1 MPNSKVRA
9 LAVANR
15 KSSSWNNRVSRKTL
29 PELDE
34 KEADTLFGGK
44 EQKIVITVCTCPSI
58 DLLHFGCHC
67 EYIKLK

>member
-15 KSSSWNNRVSRKTL
+15 KVSSWNNRVSRNPM
-29 PELDE
+29 PELDS
-34 KEADTLFGGK
+34 KEADDLFGGK
-44 EQKIVITVCTCPSI
+44 EQKPVITACSCPSI